1 MATTTAEERAEA
13 AKMRSGEG
21 GRSQATGAVDMAR
34 FPPVEIEVRVGAAS
48 QRSHAQTRA
57 IARLPRGHAG
67 DASCTVWLP
76 VSTRMRMWGMRS
88 VCENR
93 AAHLSSP
100 VRTSRTAQATR
111 HACAVSLH
119 MRPARDSSGRVD
131 VRTRADCVVADV
143 PDGYTEICL
152 DPAPHRAHPGE
163 REVGVTS
170 V

>member
-93 AAHLSSP
+93 ATCEPALT
-100 VRTSRTAQATR
+100 VW
-111 HACAVSLH
+111 SL
-119 MRPARDSSGRVD
+119 MFQMGTQKYVLIQLL
-131 VRTRADCVVADV
+131 
-143 PDGYTEICL
+143 TE
-152 DPAPHRAHPGE
+152 PTQVKE
-163 REVGVTS
+163 RLA
-170 V
+170 